1 MTLKELELF
10 YLLCDDPHISQLAK
24 RLNISQSAISLS
36 IKSLEKKLQEPLFDR
51 LGKKLMLNER
61 GRLFKEQTYPHFLA
75 LKDAKD
81 LFTKDKLSGI
91 LKVASSKTLGEFI
104 IPQIIFEFA
113 GLYPNVNIQKDIKN
127 SSQII
132 SMVQSGEIDLG
143 IIESECNEPNIQ
155 KEKIGEDHLVVV
167 TSDKTLSNKEVYI
180 DTLSDR
186 KWILRESGS
195 GTRELFLKTLGN
207 LKKELNIVTEFTEF
221 EEMKT
226 LLEKN
231 RNLLSCIS
239 KFVVT
244 KDINRG
250 DLFILKLKNIDLK
263 RELFIIYHKDKYQTS
278 LFESFKK
285 YLKENFQ
292 GLT

>member
-10 YLLCDDPHISQLAK
+10 YLLSDDPHISQLAK
-24 RLNISQSAISLS
+24 KLDISQSAISLS

-61 GRLFKEQTYPHFLA
+61 GRLFKKETYPHFLA

-104 IPQIIFEFA
+104 IPQIIYEFEIKN
-113 GLYPNVNIQKDIKN
+113 PNVTIQKDIKN

-132 SMVQSGEIDLG
+132 SMVQAGEIDLG
-143 IIESECNEPNIQ
+143 IIESECDELNIQ
-155 KEKIGEDHLVVV
+155 KEKIGEDRLVVV
-167 TSDKTLSNKEVYI
+167 TSDKTLADKKVYI
-180 DTLSDR
+180 DTLSNK

-195 GTRELFLKTLGN
+195 GTRDLFLKTLGE
-207 LKKELNIVTEFTEF
+207 LKKELDIVTEFTEF

-231 RNLLSCIS
+231 DNLLSCIS
-239 KFVVT
+239 QFVVA
-244 KDINRG
+244 KDLRRG
-250 DLFILKLKNIDLK
+250 DLFTLELKNINLK
-263 RELFIIYHKDKYQTS
+263 RDLFIIYHKDKFQTS
-278 LFESFKK
+278 LFDSFKK
-285 YLKENFQ
+285 YVKENFQ
-292 GLT
+292 GA

>member
-24 RLNISQSAISLS
+24 KLSISQSAISLS

-143 IIESECNEPNIQ
+143 IIESECNEPNIK
-155 KEKIGEDHLVVV
+155 KEKIGEDNLVVV
-167 TSDKTLSNKEVYI
+167 TSDKTLSNKELYI

-239 KFVVT
+239 KFVVS
-244 KDINRG
+244 KDLKRG
-250 DLFILKLKNIDLK
+250 DLFTLKLKNIDLK

-278 LFESFKK
+278 LFNSFKEYIK
-285 YLKENFQ
+285 KNFQ
-292 GLT
+292 G